1 MNFWKV
7 ILTRVL
13 DRKPTVNQLE
23 HETIAKNIRSGSLF
37 VIREPVDGTKEVIE
51 IAGGPPGSGDTHL
64 RAHQI
69 DSADDHPPVAEAK
82 RGKIVATNDATGAV
96 ELIGKDQVGAILD
109 IYAADDPY
117 FPIEHLMV
125 QKPGV
130 SPDTRVTTM
139 LKPRGLLWGGMV
151 SWLDGMW
158 FGVSGA
164 IYYIAGTML
173 FAPDIKLELDEADPD
188 NPRIDVIVA
197 TSNSE
202 FSVITGTPGVN
213 PVKPYVDPVEHVE
226 IAEITVPAG
235 ATGFGGSIFRE
246 VIYNENVE
254 WTGSGSGV
262 TVDFDSLTDP
272 FFGSKCANAGSIGN
286 GDYIK
291 FVNDAPVA
299 VADFDNLY
307 FAFKLKAAASK
318 TDYLTVTFLLAGS
331 PISATALVQI
341 NRTSLAWQQLYLV
354 MQEIKFK
361 GTQFDEVRFAWRSS
375 GGLDHDG
382 FCLDYIRLE
391 KGISAPP
398 VNTSIILDGDVTGNG
413 QTGTPVQTTLK
424 TVNENVGEFGS
435 ATKVPKIT
443 VDAKGR
449 VTAVEDVDIT
459 GVAGDSAYIY
469 IAYASDASGTGFTLT
484 FNAALDYIAILTT
497 ETEIPA
503 PAVGDFTGLWKK
515 YKGEDGTPGAPGADG
530 SDGTDGVGVP
540 AGGTLGQVLTKS
552 SEDDFDTSWQT
563 PSGGGGGS
571 TELTAIPATDKTAS
585 GITTQFT
592 ANENQAFGDV
602 VKINGSGKAQIA
614 KADVIAN
621 ATALAMCVSESV
633 EADATGNYLLIGFVR
648 NDAWNWTV
656 GGDIYLTII
665 GTTGNTLSQ
674 TAPDAAVPIV
684 EDTVKQLLG
693 VANSADTIYF
703 NPQLV
708 QVELKPN

>member
-1 MNFWKV
+1 MGFWKV
-7 ILTRVL
+7 ILSRIAG
-13 DRKPTVNQLE
+13 RRPSVNQMD
-23 HETIAKNIRSGSLF
+23 HETIAKNARTGALY
-37 VIREPVDGTKEVIE
+37 VIKESEAGVKEVVE
-51 IAGGPPGSGDTHL
+51 IAGGAPGTGESHL

-173 FAPDIKLELDEADPD
+173 FAPDIKLELDEADPS

-197 TSNSE
+197 TGDGE
-202 FSVITGTPGVN
+202 FVVITGTPGAN
-213 PVKPYVDPVEHVE
+213 PVKPYVDPVAQIE

-246 VIYNENVE
+246 VVYNENIE
-254 WTGSGSGV
+254 WTGTGTGV

-272 FFGSKCANAGSIGN
+272 FFGSKCASVDSIGN
-286 GDYIK
+286 NDYIK

-307 FAFKLKAAASK
+307 FALKLKAAASK
-318 TDYLTVTFLLAGS
+318 TDYITVTFYLAGVA
-331 PISATALVQI
+331 ISAAAIVQI
-341 NRTSLAWQQLYLV
+341 NRTSMAWQQLYLV

-361 GTQFDEVRFAWRSS
+361 GTQFDEVRFVWRST
-375 GGLDHDG
+375 GGLDHSG
-382 FCLDYIRLE
+382 FYLDYIRLE

-398 VNTSIILDGDVTGNG
+398 VNTSIILEGDVTGNG
-413 QTGTPVQTTLK
+413 VTGTPVQTTLK
-424 TVNENVGEFGS
+424 TVNANVGQFGS
-435 ATKVPKIT
+435 AAKVPKVT
-443 VDAKGR
+443 VDGKGR
-449 VTAVEDVDIT
+449 ITAVEEVDIT
-459 GVAGDSAYIY
+459 GVGGDSAYVY

-484 FNAALDYIAILTT
+484 FNAALDYIAILATD
-497 ETEIPA
+497 TEIPS
-503 PAVGDFTGLWKK
+503 PAAGDFAGLWKK
-515 YKGEDGTPGAPGADG
+515 YKGEDGTDGAPGADG
-530 SDGTDGVGVP
+530 ADGADGVGVP

-552 SEDDFDTSWQT
+552 SEDDYDTSWQT
-563 PSGGGGGS
+563 PSGGGGS

-585 GITTQFT
+585 GITTQLT
-592 ANENQAFGDV
+592 ANEAQAFGDV
-602 VKINGSGKAQIA
+602 VKINSSGKAQIA

-648 NDAWNWTV
+648 NDAWDWTV
-656 GGDIYLTII
+656 GGDIFLTIA
-665 GTTGNTLSQ
+665 GTSGNTLSQ
-674 TAPDAAVPIV
+674 TSPFAADPIV
-684 EDTVKQLLG
+684 EDTVVQLLG

-708 QVELKPN
+708 QVELKP

>member
-1 MNFWKV
+1 MGFWKV
-7 ILTRVL
+7 ILSRIAG
-13 DRKPTVNQLE
+13 RRPSVNQMD
-23 HETIAKNIRSGSLF
+23 HETIAKNIRTGSLLLMK
-37 VIREPVDGTKEVIE
+37 EPVDGTKEIIE
-51 IAGGPPGSGDTHL
+51 ITGSAPGTGESHL

-69 DSADDHPPVAEAK
+69 DSADDHPPVPEEK
-82 RGKIVATNDATGAV
+82 RGKIVATNDTTGAIEV
-96 ELIGKDQVGAILD
+96 IGKNEVGAILD
-109 IYAADDPY
+109 VYAADDPY

-125 QKPGV
+125 TKPGV
-130 SPDTRVTTM
+130 TPDTRVTTM

-151 SWLDGMW
+151 SWLDAMW

-173 FAPDIKLELDEADPD
+173 FAPDNKLELDEADPD

-197 TSNSE
+197 TGDSV
-202 FSVITGTPGVN
+202 FTVITGTPGAN
-213 PVKPYVDPVEHVE
+213 PVKPYVDPVLQIE

-246 VIYNENVE
+246 VVYNENIE
-254 WTGSGSGV
+254 WTGTGSGV

-272 FFGSKCANAGSIGN
+272 FFGSKCASVGSIGN
-286 GDYIK
+286 NDYIK

-307 FAFKLKAAASK
+307 LALKLKAAASK
-318 TDYLTVTFLLAGS
+318 TDYITVTFLLAGVA
-331 PISATALVQI
+331 ISAAAIVQI
-341 NRTSLAWQQLYLV
+341 NRTSMAWQQLYLV

-361 GTQFDEVRFAWRSS
+361 GTQFDEIRFVWRST
-375 GGLDHDG
+375 GGLDHNG
-382 FCLDYIRLE
+382 FYLDYIRLE

-398 VNTSIILDGDVTGNG
+398 VNTSIILEGDVTGNG
-413 QTGTPVQTTLK
+413 VTGSPVQTTLK
-424 TVNENVGEFGS
+424 TVNEDVGQFGS
-435 ATKVPKIT
+435 ATKVPKVT
-443 VDAKGR
+443 VDGKGR
-449 VTAVEDVDIT
+449 VTAVEEVDVE
-459 GVAGDSAYIY
+459 GGGGDSAYVY

-484 FNAALDYIAILTT
+484 FNAALDYIAILATD
-497 ETEIPA
+497 TEIPS
-503 PAVGDFTGLWKK
+503 PAAGDFAGLWKK
-515 YKGEDGTPGAPGADG
+515 YKGEPGA
-530 SDGTDGVGVP
+530 DGVGVP

-552 SEDDFDTSWQT
+552 SEDDYDTSWQT

-602 VKINGSGKAQIA
+602 VKINSSGKAQIA

-633 EADATGNYLLIGFVR
+633 EADATGNYLLLGFVR
-648 NDAWNWTV
+648 DDSWNWTV
-656 GGDIYLTII
+656 GAWIYLSLT
-665 GTTGNTLSQ
+665 GTTGNTLTQ
-674 TAPDAAVPIV
+674 TSPFEADPIV
-684 EDTVKQLLG
+684 EDTIVQLLG
-693 VANSADTIYF
+693 VANSADTFYF

-708 QVELKPN
+708 QVELKP

>member
-1 MNFWKV
+1 MSQELEKR
-7 ILTRVL
+7 IKALE
-13 DRKPTVNQLE
+13 RKLSEIERKSLALKRSSVAGAVPNVNQIGFDE
-23 HETIAKNIRSGSLF
+23 IMYNIA
-37 VIREPVDGTKEVIE
+37 DGLWYSKKRLPDNSEVIVC
-51 IAGGPPGSGDTHL
+51 IGGGLAAPNPSHL

-69 DSADDHPPVAEAK
+69 DSADDHPPVPEEK
-82 RGKIVATNDATGAV
+82 RGKIVATNDITGAI
-96 ELIGKDQVGAILD
+96 ETIGKNEVGAILD
-109 IYAADDPY
+109 VYAADDPY

-125 QKPGV
+125 TKPGV
-130 SPDTRVTTM
+130 TPDTRVTTM

-173 FAPDIKLELDEADPD
+173 FAPDNKLELDEADPD

-197 TSNSE
+197 TGDSV
-202 FSVITGTPGVN
+202 FTVITGTPGAN
-213 PVKPYVDPVEHVE
+213 PVKPYVDPVAQIE

-246 VIYNENVE
+246 VVYNENIE
-254 WTGSGSGV
+254 WTGTGTGV

-272 FFGSKCANAGSIGN
+272 FFGSKCASVGSIGN
-286 GDYIK
+286 NDYIK

-307 FAFKLKAAASK
+307 FALKLKAAASK
-318 TDYLTVTFLLAGS
+318 TDYITVTFYLAGVA
-331 PISATALVQI
+331 ISAAAIVQI
-341 NRTSLAWQQLYLV
+341 NRTSMAWQQLYLL

-361 GTQFDEVRFAWRSS
+361 GTQFDEVRFVWRSTGGDHS
-375 GGLDHDG
+375 G
-382 FCLDYIRLE
+382 FYLDYIRLE

-398 VNTSIILDGDVTGNG
+398 VNTSIILEGDVTGNG
-413 QTGTPVQTTLK
+413 VTGTPVQTTLK
-424 TVNENVGEFGS
+424 TVNEDVGEFGS

-459 GVAGDSAYIY
+459 G
-469 IAYASDASGTGFTLT
+469 
-484 FNAALDYIAILTT
+484 
-497 ETEIPA
+497 
-503 PAVGDFTGLWKK
+503 
-515 YKGEDGTPGAPGADG
+515 
-530 SDGTDGVGVP
+530 
-540 AGGTLGQVLTKS
+540 
-552 SEDDFDTSWQT
+552 
-563 PSGGGGGS
+563 GGGGGS
-571 TELTAIPATDKTAS
+571 TQLTAIPATDKTAS

-592 ANENQAFGDV
+592 AFEAQAFGDV
-602 VKINGSGKAQIA
+602 VKINSSGKAQIA

-648 NDAWNWTV
+648 NDAWDWTV
-656 GGDIYLTII
+656 GGDIFLTIT
-665 GTTGNTLSQ
+665 GTSGNTLSQ
-674 TAPDAAVPIV
+674 TSPFAADPIV
-684 EDTVKQLLG
+684 EDTVVQLLG

>member
-1 MNFWKV
+1 MAFWK
-7 ILTRVL
+7 IFSS
-13 DRKPTVNQLE
+13 RKHGKKPSLNDLPFGAIGVNE
-23 HETIAKNIRSGSLF
+23 ADGSLF
-37 VIREPVDGTKEVIE
+37 IRKKTEAGAESIVEVTGSAPGTGE
-51 IAGGPPGSGDTHL
+51 SHL

-69 DSADDHPPVAEAK
+69 DSADDHPPVAEEK
-82 RGKIVATNDATGAV
+82 RGKLVATNDATGAV

-173 FAPDIKLELDEADPD
+173 FAPDIKLELDEADPS

-197 TSNSE
+197 TGDSE
-202 FSVITGTPGVN
+202 FVVITGTPGAN
-213 PVKPYVDPVEHVE
+213 PVKPYVDPVAQIE

-246 VIYNENVE
+246 VVYNENIE
-254 WTGSGSGV
+254 WTGTGTGV

-272 FFGSKCANAGSIGN
+272 FFGSKCASVGSIGN
-286 GDYIK
+286 NDYIK

-307 FAFKLKAAASK
+307 FALKLKAAASK
-318 TDYLTVTFLLAGS
+318 TDYITVTFYLAGVA
-331 PISATALVQI
+331 ISAAAIVQI
-341 NRTSLAWQQLYLV
+341 NRTSMAWQQLYLV

-361 GTQFDEVRFAWRSS
+361 GTQFDEVRFVWRST
-375 GGLDHDG
+375 GGLDHSG
-382 FCLDYIRLE
+382 FYLDYIRLE

-398 VNTSIILDGDVTGNG
+398 VNTSIILEGDVTGNG
-413 QTGTPVQTTLK
+413 VTGTPVQTTLK
-424 TVNENVGEFGS
+424 TVNEDIGEFGS

-449 VTAVEDVDIT
+449 VTAVSEEDIT
-459 GVAGDSAYIY
+459 GGGGDSAYVY
-469 IAYASDASGTGFTLT
+469 IAYASDDSGSGFTLT
-484 FNAALDYIAILTT
+484 FNAALDYIAILATDT
-497 ETEIPA
+497 GISSPA
-503 PAVGDFTGLWKK
+503 AGDFAGLWKK
-515 YKGEDGTPGAPGADG
+515 YKGEPGADG
-530 SDGTDGVGVP
+530 VDGVGVP
-540 AGGTLGQVLTKS
+540 PGGTLGQVLTKS
-552 SEDDFDTSWQT
+552 SENDYDTSWQD
-563 PSGGGGGS
+563 PAGGGGGS
-571 TELTAIPATDKTAS
+571 TQLTAIPATDKTAS
-585 GITTQFT
+585 GITTQLT
-592 ANENQAFGDV
+592 ANEAQAFGDV
-602 VKINGSGKAQIA
+602 VKINSSGKAQIA

-621 ATALAMCVSESV
+621 ATALAILVDESV
-633 EADATGNYLLIGFVR
+633 AADASGKYLLLGFIR
-648 NDAWNWTV
+648 NDAWNLTI
-656 GGDIYLTII
+656 GDDIYLSLV
-665 GTTGNTLSQ
+665 GTSGNTLTQ
-674 TAPDAAVPIV
+674 VNVAADPAVV
-684 EDTVKQLLG
+684 ENNVIQLLG
-693 VANSADTIYF
+693 VANSADSFYF

-708 QVELKPN
+708 QVEWKPSQI

>member
-1 MNFWKV
+1 MGFWKV
-7 ILTRVL
+7 ILSRIAG
-13 DRKPTVNQLE
+13 RRPSVNQMD
-23 HETIAKNIRSGSLF
+23 HETIAKNIRTGSLY
-37 VIREPVDGTKEVIE
+37 VMKESDAGVKEIVEITGGAPGTGE
-51 IAGGPPGSGDTHL
+51 SHL

-125 QKPGV
+125 QKPGIT
-130 SPDTRVTTM
+130 PDTRVTTM

-173 FAPDIKLELDEADPD
+173 FAPDIKLELDEADPS

-197 TSNSE
+197 TGDGE
-202 FSVITGTPGVN
+202 FVVITGTPGAN

-246 VIYNENVE
+246 VIYNENIE
-254 WTGSGSGV
+254 WTGTGV
-262 TVDFDSLTDP
+262 GLTVDFDSTTLP
-272 FFGSKCANAGSIGN
+272 FFGSKCADAGAFGN
-286 GDYIK
+286 NDYIK
-291 FVNDAPVA
+291 FVNGSPVT
-299 VADFDNLY
+299 VADYDMMFL
-307 FAFKLKAAASK
+307 ALKLKAAANA
-318 TDYLTVTFLLAGS
+318 TLTATFYLAGKAISS
-331 PISATALVQI
+331 PAMVRFNAS
-341 NRTSLAWQQLYLV
+341 SLAWQQLYLIL
-354 MQEIKFK
+354 QEVKFK
-361 GTQFDEVRFAWRSS
+361 DTQFDEVRFTWLRIGA
-375 GGLDHDG
+375 GTDPG
-382 FCLDYIRLE
+382 FYLDYVRLE
-391 KGISAPP
+391 RGISVPP
-398 VNTSIILDGDVTGNG
+398 QNTSVILTGDVTGNG
-413 QTGTPVQTTLK
+413 VTGSPVQTTLK
-424 TVNENVGEFGS
+424 TVNEDVGQYGS

-449 VTAVEDVDIT
+449 VTAVSEEDIT
-459 GVAGDSAYIY
+459 GGGGDSAYVY
-469 IAYASDASGTGFTLT
+469 IAYASDDSGTGFTMT
-484 FNAALDYIAILTT
+484 FNPALDYIAILATD
-497 ETEIPA
+497 TEIPA
-503 PAVGDFTGLWKK
+503 PAAGDFAGLWKK
-515 YKGEDGTPGAPGADG
+515 YKGEPGA
-530 SDGTDGVGVP
+530 GVLP
-540 AGGTLGQVLTKS
+540 GGTLGQVLTKS
-552 SEDDFDTSWQT
+552 SEDDYDTSWQD
-563 PSGGGGGS
+563 PAGGGGGS
-571 TELTAIPATDKTAS
+571 TQLTAIPAIDKTAS
-585 GITTQFT
+585 GITTQLT
-592 ANENQAFGDV
+592 AFEAQAFGDV
-602 VKINGSGKAQIA
+602 VKINSSGKAQLA

-648 NDAWNWTV
+648 NDAWSWTV
-656 GGDIYLTII
+656 GGDIYLTIT
-665 GTTGNTLSQ
+665 GTSGNTLSQ
-674 TAPDAAVPIV
+674 TSPFAADPIV
-684 EDTVKQLLG
+684 EDTVVQLLG